1 MNRSRS
7 SSNWKKISIS
17 EMFVVLSMIT
27 VLVSVICAILIFVRI
42 YRDAMEQSAVTSSE
56 QSVVQVQNTLE
67 NYTSEIEMTLDL
79 IKDNLDTPNENDF
92 KIGRASC
99 RERE

>member
-7 SSNWKKISIS
+7 RRNWKKISIS
-17 EMFVVLSMIT
+17 EMFVALSMAM
-27 VLVSVICAILIFVRI
+27 VLVSAVCAILIFVQI

-67 NYTSEIEMTLDL
+67 NYTSEIETTLGL
-79 IKDNLDTPNENDF
+79 IKENLDTPD
-92 KIGRASC
+92 
-99 RERE
+99 